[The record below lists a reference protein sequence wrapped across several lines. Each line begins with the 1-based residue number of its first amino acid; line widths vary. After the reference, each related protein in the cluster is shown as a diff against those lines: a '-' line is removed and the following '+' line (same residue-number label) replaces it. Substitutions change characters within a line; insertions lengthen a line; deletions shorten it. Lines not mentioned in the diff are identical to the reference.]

1 MIDRRT
7 FLTGSLTLGA
17 AATGLPLTRA
27 FAASR
32 APTSLRQK
40 VEQLFIIS
48 FAGKTAGSTILSL
61 LENHAFGGVILYER
75 NCGSATQ
82 IRTLL
87 SELQATSR
95 YPLLVCADQE
105 GGKVVRIHH
114 GAPVFPYEAVYGQQ
128 GSTTRVYADATATA
142 RALKS
147 LGLSMDLAPVVD
159 VLSNPTSPIGQRSYG
174 PHPQLDANL
183 AVAAIQGYQ
192 QHGLAATAKHFIG
205 LGHTSI
211 DSHAALPTVRLS
223 LNQLEKNDLI
233 PFRAAIRAGVS
244 SILVA
249 HVALPK
255 IDPVF
260 RPASLSP
267 TIMQGVIRG
276 RLKFKGVLMTDSLI
290 MGALP
295 KGQEPQAAAEA
306 FAAGA
311 DVLLLAG
318 NVNISSAVFEEAI
331 DRVMALVTSGK
342 VPESRV
348 DGSLGRV
355 LALKQRYPAVR
366 ISLR

>member
-1 MIDRRT
+1 MIDRRR
-7 FLTGSLTLGA
+7 FLTGSLALGA
-17 AATGLPLTRA
+17 AAAGLPLGRTS
-27 FAASR
+27 AASR

-75 NCGSATQ
+75 NCGSAAQ

-87 SELQATSR
+87 SELQATAR
-95 YPLLVCADQE
+95 FPLLVCADQE

-114 GAPVFPYEAVYGQQ
+114 GAPVFPSQAVYGEL
-128 GSTTRVYADATATA
+128 GSATRVYADAAMTAS
-142 RALKS
+142 ALRG

-159 VLSNPTSPIGQRSYG
+159 VLSNTTSPIGQRSYG
-174 PHPQLDANL
+174 PRPQLDATL
-183 AVAAIQGYQ
+183 SVAAIHGYQ

-211 DSHAALPTVRLS
+211 DSHAALPTVQLTLS
-223 LNQLEKNDLI
+223 QLEKNDLI

-255 IDPVF
+255 IDSVY

-267 TIMQGVIRG
+267 TIMQGVIRA
-276 RLKFKGVLMTDSLI
+276 RLGFKGVLMTDSLI

-318 NVNISSAVFEEAI
+318 NVNIASSMIEEAI
-331 DRVMALVTSGK
+331 DRVIATVSSGQ
-342 VPESRV
+342 VPESRL
-348 DGSLGRV
+348 DASLSRV
-355 LALKQRYPAVR
+355 LALKKRYPAR
-366 ISLR
+366 IPLH

>member
-7 FLTGSLTLGA
+7 FLTGSLALGA
-17 AATGLPLTRA
+17 AATSLPLARVS
-27 FAASR
+27 AASR
-32 APTSLRQK
+32 APSTLREK

-87 SELQATSR
+87 SDLQATSR

-105 GGKVVRIHH
+105 GGRVVRIHH
-114 GAPVFPYEAVYGQQ
+114 GAPVFPWEAVYGQL
-128 GSTTRVYADATATA
+128 GSAGRVYADATATA
-142 RALKS
+142 RALKG

-159 VLSNPTSPIGQRSYG
+159 VLSNPTSPIGRRSYG
-174 PHPQLDANL
+174 PHPQLDASL
-183 AVAAIQGYQ
+183 AVAAIGGYQ

-211 DSHAALPTVRLS
+211 DSHAALPTVQLS
-223 LNQLEKNDLI
+223 MNQLEATDLI

-244 SILVA
+244 TILVA

-255 IDPVF
+255 IDSLF

-276 RLKFKGVLMTDSLI
+276 RLGFKGVLMTDSLI

-295 KGQEPQAAAEA
+295 KGQEPQAAEA
-306 FAAGA
+306 AFVAGA
-311 DVLLLAG
+311 DILLLAG
-318 NVNISSAVFEEAI
+318 NVNIPSAVFEDAI
-331 DRVMALVTSGK
+331 DRVIALVTSGR

-348 DGSLGRV
+348 DASLSRV
-355 LALKQRYPAVR
+355 LALKRHYPAR
-366 ISLR
+366 TALR

>member
-7 FLTGSLTLGA
+7 FLTGSVALGA
-17 AATGLPLTRA
+17 TAAGLPLARA
-27 FAASR
+27 AAAAK

-40 VEQLFIIS
+40 VEQLFVIS
-48 FAGKTAGSTILSL
+48 FAGKSAGSTILSL

-75 NCGSATQ
+75 NCGSAAQ

-87 SELQATSR
+87 SELQTTSR

-114 GAPVFPYEAVYGQQ
+114 GAPVFPSEAVYGEQ
-128 GSTTRVYADATATA
+128 GLTSRVYADAAATA
-142 RALKS
+142 RALRG

-183 AVAAIQGYQ
+183 SVAAIGGYQ

-211 DSHAALPTVRLS
+211 DSHASLPTVGLS
-223 LNQLEKNDLI
+223 MSQLEQNDLI

-244 SILVA
+244 TILVA
-249 HVALPK
+249 HVALPR
-255 IDPVF
+255 IDSVF

-267 TIMQGVIRG
+267 TIMKGVIRG
-276 RLKFKGVLMTDSLI
+276 RLGFKGVLMTDSLI

-295 KGQEPQAAAEA
+295 KGQEPQAAAAA

-311 DVLLLAG
+311 DILLLAG
-318 NVNISSAVFEEAI
+318 NVDIAPAVFEEAI
-331 DRVMALVTSGK
+331 DRVIALVTSGR

-348 DGSLGRV
+348 DGSLARV
-355 LALKQRYPAVR
+355 LALKRRYPAR
-366 ISLR
+366 IVLR